1 MAPKPQILRTTNATS
16 NCGKLC
22 WGSVDTRFGR
32 VFAAA
37 SVDGI
42 VAVTLPG
49 ESAAKFH
56 ERLNSWSD
64 AFAPG
69 FEICEMRLKILDSA
83 LSQIIEYFDGKRREF
98 KIPIDL
104 RGTPFTKK
112 VLNNLTKIRFGDYVT
127 YGELAKAIGSPRAS
141 RAVGTALSKNPIPII
156 LPCHRIVASSG
167 IGGFAGK
174 SRQIDLKREMLKLEG
189 VNIK

>member
-1 MAPKPQILRTTNATS
+1 MSS

-37 SVDGI
+37 SSDGI
-42 VAVTLPG
+42 VAVTLPR
-49 ESAAKFH
+49 EAPTTFHKRLKEQAKK
-56 ERLNSWSD
+56 
-64 AFAPG
+64 FARG
-69 FEICEMRLKILDSA
+69 LEICEQPSTILNAA
-83 LSQIIEYFDGKRREF
+83 LSQIVQYFEGTRREF

-104 RGTPFTKK
+104 RATPFTKK
-112 VLNNLTKIRFGDYVT
+112 VLLNLTNIRFGDYKT

-141 RAVGTALSKNPIPII
+141 RAVGLALSKNPIPII
-156 LPCHRIVASSG
+156 LPCHRIVASNG

-174 SRQIDLKREMLKLEG
+174 TRQIDLKREMLRLEG
-189 VNIK
+189 IDI